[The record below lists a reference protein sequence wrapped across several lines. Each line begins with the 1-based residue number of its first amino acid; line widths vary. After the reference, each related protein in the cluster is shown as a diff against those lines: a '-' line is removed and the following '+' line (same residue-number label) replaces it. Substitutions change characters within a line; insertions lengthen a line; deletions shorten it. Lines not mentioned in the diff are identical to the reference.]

1 MVQARSRVW
10 RLSVGYRIKNKRHA
24 SKWAQLTAGKDKC
37 SRETHLSVLE
47 KPNSHWRR
55 QRIPKES
62 MKSLESTKALVQE
75 EEEEDQEAK
84 ALCLHQT

>member
-1 MVQARSRVW
+1 
-10 RLSVGYRIKNKRHA
+10 
-24 SKWAQLTAGKDKC
+24 
-37 SRETHLSVLE
+37 
-47 KPNSHWRR
+47 
-55 QRIPKES
+55 